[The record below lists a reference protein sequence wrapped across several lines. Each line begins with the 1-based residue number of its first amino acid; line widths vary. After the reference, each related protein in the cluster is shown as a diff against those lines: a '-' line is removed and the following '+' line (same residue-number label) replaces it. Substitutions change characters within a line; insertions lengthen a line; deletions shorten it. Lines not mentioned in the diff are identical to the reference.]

1 MLSHDFKRRNP
12 HAPSIKTQEPTF
24 PSIKKLHRSC
34 SKASGSVAMDS
45 TATLMGSGAPSHA
58 PMKYVYVY
66 AFVRVCVYVH
76 ARMYACFMRVCMRV
90 CVYACFCLY
99 VCMHARRTMSPM
111 GAAFWLDRTIHPLGG
126 AAVGE
131 DFQRGW
137 RARWRWGWHHP
148 S

>member
-1 MLSHDFKRRNP
+1 MPLDKNAGTDIPFDK
-12 HAPSIKTQEPTF
+12 KTTPKLLESERVRAHGQHRHFDGQRSAF
-24 PSIKKLHRSC
+24 PRTDEVC
-34 SKASGSVAMDS
+34 VCVCVCAC
-45 TATLMGSGAPSHA
+45 
-58 PMKYVYVY
+58 
-66 AFVRVCVYVH
+66 VRVCVYVH